1 MMRLLAAA
9 ALLCSASA
17 AHASYLCGSPNQI
30 VGANGTNPVVSTEFG
45 IDATSKQWWV
55 NHKLADGT
63 LIRRGEQYDMN
74 QFTNKDRFGWQGQ
87 LHRNRDL
94 WMFGEVSS
102 RNGGYD
108 DVWYTETIYDHGHGD
123 AVVMRSQ
130 ATCTVE
136 RPQQS
141 APVVASG
148 PAAVPLSGGSSLPL
162 MFKGASAYASIS
174 LGTMPV
180 IALIDTG
187 STGMTVTQKI
197 ADWLVSNGQATT
209 TVSQQMVLADGSK
222 QEFNHIVISS
232 VTIAGHEL
240 RNIEASIMPD
250 SADILLGLSVLNQV
264 STKFVVDT
272 ANARLVFN

>member
-1 MMRLLAAA
+1 MNRLLAAA
-9 ALLCSASA
+9 ALLCGASA
-17 AHASYLCGSPNQI
+17 AHASYLCGSPNQT

-45 IDATSKQWWV
+45 IDPSSKQWWV

-136 RPQQS
+136 R
-141 APVVASG
+141 
-148 PAAVPLSGGSSLPL
+148 
-162 MFKGASAYASIS
+162 
-174 LGTMPV
+174 
-180 IALIDTG
+180 
-187 STGMTVTQKI
+187 
-197 ADWLVSNGQATT
+197 
-209 TVSQQMVLADGSK
+209 
-222 QEFNHIVISS
+222 
-232 VTIAGHEL
+232 
-240 RNIEASIMPD
+240 
-250 SADILLGLSVLNQV
+250 
-264 STKFVVDT
+264 
-272 ANARLVFN
+272 